1 MAKEI
6 EEEYREIKKKILKRN
21 RKKKWYMK
29 CCILWGGGLVG
40 EAAGDL
46 ERDPLVSV
54 SCVVYGERGII
65 VILTG
70 RI

>member
-1 MAKEI
+1 M
-6 EEEYREIKKKILKRN
+6 
-21 RKKKWYMK
+21 
-29 CCILWGGGLVG
+29 G